1 MNKVDEETR
10 SLLGLKKLLSGMFA
24 VWGMTCCSLLSSS
37 LTGSSIEELTRNSM
51 GSKGVEGGAIG
62 RLVNGCRNLY

>member
-24 VWGMTCCSLLSSS
+24 VWGMTCCS